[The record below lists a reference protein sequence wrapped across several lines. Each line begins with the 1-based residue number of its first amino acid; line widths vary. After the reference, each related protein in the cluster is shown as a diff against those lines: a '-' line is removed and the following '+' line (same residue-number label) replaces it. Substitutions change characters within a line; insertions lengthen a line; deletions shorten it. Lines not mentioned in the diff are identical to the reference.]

1 MSEMKT
7 DIPCPV
13 CGKKA
18 VVIRDVILNIPYF
31 GKTRETT
38 LQCRECGYR
47 HTDFMI
53 EELREPMRFELLI
66 EGTEDLNIR
75 VVRSASGTISVP
87 ELGMKVEP
95 GVASEGFIS
104 NIEGV
109 LMRFRDAVEQA
120 IHFSEGTAEEKAS
133 AERGGEILQSIDR
146 VREGKEKVT
155 VVIEDPFGNSAI
167 LSPKAKKRPLTDEEA
182 KGLRTG
188 MNIVDVVRGEEKG

>member
-13 CGKKA
+13 CGKRA
-18 VVIRDVILNIPYF
+18 VVIRETTLNIPYF
-31 GKTRETT
+31 GRTRETT

-53 EELREPMRFELLI
+53 EELKEPMRFELLV
-66 EGTEDLNIR
+66 EDEDDLNAR

-109 LMRFRDAVEQA
+109 LMRFREAVEQA
-120 IHFSEGTAEEKAS
+120 IHFSAGTEDEDAS
-133 AERGGEILQSIDR
+133 TERGEEILKSIDR
-146 VREGKEKVT
+146 VREGKERVT
-155 VVIEDPFGNSAI
+155 IVIEDPFGNSAI
-167 LSPKAKKRPLTDEEA
+167 LSPKAKKRPLTSEEVE
-182 KGLRTG
+182 GLRTG
-188 MNIVDVVRGEEKG
+188 MNIVDVVREEK